1 MQNNSSRDA
10 LRKFYQI
17 YGSHVDFNLTGH
29 LPYLKGC
36 GPYEKIIDKDS
47 KKTRYLILPK
57 MQVNLNRPTRFVNHE
72 TKTDNMKKLIKRGQ
86 DWQVRN
92 FIKGMKPL
100 NTECLSGPSYY
111 FENGWRRVEPYF
123 DCISSRVASDKYP
136 GSGIA
141 LADYFNTRFPAFTR
155 EFFEI
160 LIRNNQIAVNTEHVD
175 PEYVIKDGDVLSHL
189 HHKHENDVLDL
200 KVDTIFENDDFVVVD
215 KPSSWPVYPI
225 GNYRF
230 NTLQYIL
237 LREYGYSDIRTVHRI
252 DAATSGICI
261 LAKKSGVT
269 ANLQKYFMQKT
280 TKKQY
285 LALVDG
291 KFHEGEIVCEEPLNY
306 FKISPRKFIKET
318 SAKAA
323 TTIFQHLSYDE
334 MTNTSL
340 LLCIPVTGRTHQIRL
355 HLAHLGFYIVNDSLY
370 NEVDYEDERTEYP
383 QEEIQKLLNIMKQ
396 EEKSHLNAIVDPS
409 IEFKHQYC
417 LKCQSPHLFM
427 NQFPSSMCLHSYR
440 YSLGDDFYF
449 ESNLPSW
456 AENPSS
462 ILNTRKLN
470 SYNNG

>member
-1 MQNNSSRDA
+1 MHNKSSREA
-10 LRKFYQI
+10 LKKIYQN
-17 YGSHVDFNLTGH
+17 YGSLVNFNLTGH

-36 GPYEKIIDKDS
+36 GPYETFIDKDT

-57 MQVNLNRPTRFVNHE
+57 TQVNLNHPTRFVNQE
-72 TKTDNMKKLIKRGQ
+72 FKTEYMKKLIKKGQ

-92 FIKGMKPL
+92 FVKGMRPL
-100 NTECLSGPSYY
+100 NQECLSGPQYY
-111 FENGWRRVEPYF
+111 FEKGLRRVEPYF
-123 DCISSRVASDKYP
+123 DCLSSHVSSGKYP

-141 LADYFNTRFPAFTR
+141 LADYFTIRFPAFTR
-155 EFFEI
+155 EYFEI
-160 LIRNNQIAVNTEHVD
+160 LIKNNQIAVNTEHVD

-200 KVDTIFENDDFVVVD
+200 KVSKIFENDDFVVVD

-225 GNYRF
+225 GNFRF

-237 LREYGYSDIRTVHRI
+237 LREYGFSDIRTVHRI

-261 LAKKSGVT
+261 LAKKSGVSGK
-269 ANLQKYFMQKT
+269 LQKYFMKKT

-291 KFHEGEIVCEEPLNY
+291 KFPEGEVTCEEPLNY

-318 SAKAA
+318 TPKAA
-323 TTIFQHLSYDE
+323 TTIFKQLSYDE
-334 MTNTSL
+334 LTNTSL

-355 HLAHLGFYIVNDSLY
+355 HLSHLGFHIVNDSLY

-383 QEEIQKLLNIMKQ
+383 QEEVQKLLKNMKQ
-396 EEKSHLNAIVDPS
+396 AENLNRIVDHS
-409 IEFKHQYC
+409 VEFKHQYC
-417 LKCQSPHLFM
+417 IKCQSPNIFI
-427 NQFPSSMCLHSYR
+427 NQGPSAMCLHSYR
-440 YSLGDDFYF
+440 YSLGEDFHF

-456 AENPSS
+456 AENPES
-462 ILNTRKLN
+462 ILSTRKLN